1 MDVLADEHVPSV
13 VITTLRS
20 NGHDVVEANDVF
32 GESTD
37 DEHLLRYAGE
47 NDHVLVT
54 HDRDFAG
61 RLSRTVDHAG
71 VVVYTDANYLR
82 DEPEDAVRTLER
94 VLAHYSGSE
103 AKAHPFTG
111 ADEADNSEQPTGNDP
126 PDIPTI

>member
-1 MDVLADEHVPSV
+1 MGVLADEHVPSV

-37 DEHLLRYAGE
+37 DEPLLRYAGE
-47 NDHVLVT
+47 NDLMLVT

-61 RLSRTVDHAG
+61 RLSRTVDLAG

-94 VLAHYSGSE
+94 VLAQY
-103 AKAHPFTG
+103 
-111 ADEADNSEQPTGNDP
+111 P
-126 PDIPTI
+126 PAELRNELVWLDQWR